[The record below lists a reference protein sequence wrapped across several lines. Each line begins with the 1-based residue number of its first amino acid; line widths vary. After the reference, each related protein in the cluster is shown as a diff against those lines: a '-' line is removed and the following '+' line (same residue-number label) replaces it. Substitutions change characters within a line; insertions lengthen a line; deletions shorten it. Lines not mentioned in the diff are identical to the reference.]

1 MTDDVKSGQQ
11 IDFDYVYATFQPKI
25 RRYLARRAGEADA
38 DDLTQAVFIR
48 VSQAL
53 QHFRGESSLA
63 TWIYRIAANVVT
75 DHVRSPS
82 FRDHRLESPAEEIG
96 IPTTESPDLWT
107 GEVPAAIDQ
116 YLVRKEMSACI
127 RGVVENLPQQSCSV
141 IKLSAFEG
149 LKNGEIAE
157 RLGTSLE
164 TVKIRL
170 HRARIRLRDDLSSQ
184 CHLYLDDR
192 NELAC
197 DPKQCH

>member
-1 MTDDVKSGQQ
+1 MSGQKLDFDDVY
-11 IDFDYVYATFQPKI
+11 IAFHHKI
-25 RRYLARRAGEADA
+25 HRYLARRVGEAEV
-38 DDLTQAVFIR
+38 DDLTQTVFIR

-53 QHFRGESSLA
+53 QSFRGESSLA
-63 TWIYRIAANVVT
+63 TWIYRIAANVVI
-75 DHVRSPS
+75 DSVRTPS
-82 FRDHRLESPAEEIG
+82 FRHISPENSADEWIAA
-96 IPTTESPDLWT
+96 TSKSFNLWT
-107 GEVPAAIDQ
+107 DEVPAGIEQ
-116 YLVRKEMSACI
+116 NLIRKEMSACI
-127 RGVVENLPQQSCSV
+127 RGVVEKLPEQSCSV

-170 HRARIRLRDDLSSQ
+170 HRARTRLKEDLSSQ

-197 DPKQCH
+197 DPKNCH